1 MCSNWSSTRND
12 FEFKRTNPDIVKR
25 KNDCANIIFSYPD
38 KVPVICEKAPG
49 AKIND
54 IDKTKYLVSNELK
67 LIEFIDI
74 IRTRLSLE
82 NDSALFIIIG
92 GKHCVSNEMYIGE
105 IYKKYQDPEDGFLYM
120 HYSSELTFG
129 Y

>member
-1 MCSNWSSTRND
+1 MCSNWPSKKQD
-12 FEFKRTNPDIVKR
+12 FAFKRNNPDVVKR
-25 KNDCANIIFSYPD
+25 KNDCANIILSFPD

-49 AKIND
+49 ANIND
-54 IDKTKYLVSNELK
+54 IDKTKFLIGNELK
-67 LIEFIDI
+67 LTEFIDI
-74 IRTRLSLE
+74 LRARINLE
-82 NDSALFIIIG
+82 NESALFIMIG
-92 GKHCVSNEMYIGE
+92 GKHCVSNEMHIGE

>member
-1 MCSNWSSTRND
+1 MCLNWSSQKTD
-12 FEFKRTNPDIVKR
+12 FEFKRNNPDQVKR
-25 KNDCANIIFSYPD
+25 KNQSANIILSYPD
-38 KVPVICEKAPG
+38 KVPIICEKAPG

-54 IDKTKYLVSNELK
+54 IDKTKFLVGNELR

-74 IRTRLSLE
+74 IRARLNLE
-82 NDSALFIIIG
+82 KDSALFIIIG
-92 GKHCVSNEMYIGE
+92 GKHCVSTEMNIGE

-129 Y
+129 H